1 MLRPQKHE
9 EHTGDCSDLLHPAG
23 AELSTR
29 REAQRAFIPTGI
41 KGLRRDSSGCH
52 SSTAVWDR
60 ASPGGQQ
67 SGHPHHRS
75 VTSGAGTRPV
85 PTCPVCS
92 QAAMPG
98 GTLRQGAS
106 RSPEGLSSPGGL
118 IQPCGSHPALGVS
131 SSPAGLIQPLPIA
144 AAWGSRQRGLR
155 RCPVQQCHLP
165 SAPRGQPGARSPRAR
180 VPPALPETSPASPGL
195 PAPAPAPALRGF
207 GTGAAARPK
216 GTLRHASPRAGE
228 TGEKQTLGRTEREK
242 PAA

>member
-118 IQPCGSHPALGVS
+118 IQPCGSHPALRVS
-131 SSPAGLIQPLPIA
+131 SSPCPLQ
-144 AAWGSRQRGLR
+144 QRGARGSAGCGAARCSSATSRPR
-155 RCPVQQCHLP
+155 R
-165 SAPRGQPGARSPRAR
+165 GD
-180 VPPALPETSPASPGL
+180 SPGL
-195 PAPAPAPALRGF
+195 AAPVPVCPQPCPRHPLHPRGYLHRHRHRHCGASEPGLLPARRGHCDTHPH
-207 GTGAAARPK
+207 GQEKLEKNKHSVEQK
-216 GTLRHASPRAGE
+216 GKNQQRDL
-228 TGEKQTLGRTEREK
+228 
-242 PAA
+242 